1 MIVLAALVRAR
12 PAVIAAVAAVLIL
25 FHNAFDSVRPAGDS
39 LAAWILAFLH
49 VPITR
54 VLPGDRMIGILYPLI
69 PWAGVMA
76 AGYLLGYAYQL
87 DARTRRRILV
97 RVGTAVT
104 IAFVILRATNWY
116 GDPRPW
122 THQGS
127 SIMTLCSF
135 LNCSKYPPSL
145 CFLLMTLGPCL
156 LFLGLAEGKASRLA
170 RPILVFGRVPL
181 FFFVVH
187 LYVVHLLA
195 VGVAFAYDQPV
206 AWLLKG
212 AVMIER
218 PAGYGHGLPFV
229 YVAWAAVTLVLYPAC
244 RWYADLKRTRSSPLL
259 SYL

>member
-244 RWYADLKRTRSSPLL
+244 RWYADSKRTRSSPLL